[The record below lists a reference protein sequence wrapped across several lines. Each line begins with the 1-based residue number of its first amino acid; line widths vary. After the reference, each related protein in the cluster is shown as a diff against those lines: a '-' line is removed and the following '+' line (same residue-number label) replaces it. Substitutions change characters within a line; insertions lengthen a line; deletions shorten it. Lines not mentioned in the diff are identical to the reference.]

1 MSLGI
6 HPVFNP
12 PVPEAKFAGLG
23 EVLAMQ
29 FEALDEL
36 ASKHGIT
43 SLTAFGDRREVPADF
58 DGPPEE
64 LEKVIGPWEHWFAC
78 HEGRLAFEALAQLI
92 NTNPAAAQSL
102 KSPLAVVQKLRG
114 IAQALSV
121 GEIKGAQF
129 RLEMS

>member
-6 HPVFNP
+6 YPVFNP
-12 PVPEAKFAGLG
+12 PVPEARFEGGG

-29 FEALDEL
+29 FAALDEL
-36 ASKHGIT
+36 ASGQGIT
-43 SLTAFGDRREVPADF
+43 RLSAFGDTREVPADF
-58 DGPPEE
+58 DGPPED
-64 LEKVIGPWEHWFAC
+64 LEQIMGRWEDWFDC

-92 NTNPAAAQSL
+92 NTDPAAAQSL
-102 KSPLAVVQKLRG
+102 ELPDAVVQELRG
-114 IAQALSV
+114 IARALSV